1 MWIKIKM
8 GFCLFIFFD
17 SREEVFA
24 VVNADKVQM

>member
-1 MWIKIKM
+1 M

-17 SREEVFA
+17 SREEVFT